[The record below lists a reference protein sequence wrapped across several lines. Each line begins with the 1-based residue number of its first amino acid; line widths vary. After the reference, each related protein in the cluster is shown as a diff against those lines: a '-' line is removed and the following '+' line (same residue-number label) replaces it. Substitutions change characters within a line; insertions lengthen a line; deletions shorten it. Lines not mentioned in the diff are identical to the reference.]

1 MESMLVPQGP
11 NFAGAGGA
19 GGVDEGAGVIVG
31 EDFTAAFTATPLFQT
46 SLVPDLTQ
54 VNFFPPVV
62 DVAPAL
68 VHLAPA
74 LTAAKDG
81 VAINTRERITESNTG
96 SFLRTK

>member
-1 MESMLVPQGP
+1 MLVPQGS

-19 GGVDEGAGVIVG
+19 DGVDEGAGVIVG
-31 EDFTAAFTATPLFQT
+31 EGFAAAFTATPLFQT

-81 VAINTRERITESNTG
+81 LANKEMATTNARKRIRRFIFMAS
-96 SFLRTK
+96 